1 MGQEELQ
8 NRQTLTSWLRQVTLP
23 FVDGFARRLVRL
35 GVSPNTLTAGGLILA
50 VVSGLLVAR
59 GEYLWAGIALAVAAP
74 FDAMDGAVARA
85 GGRVSRFG
93 ALLDSTLDR
102 YGEAAVLAGLGYHLS
117 RRGESVGVLL
127 AFVALFGSL
136 MVSYLRARSEGLGI
150 DNKVGLFTR
159 FERTVILVV
168 MLLTAQV
175 MVGLWVLAVLTH
187 VTVAQRVAH
196 ARILFRAQCRAEESP
211 E

>member
-1 MGQEELQ
+1 MSQEESQ
-8 NRQTLTSWLRQVTLP
+8 NRQTLTSWLRQATLP
-23 FVDGFARRLVRL
+23 LVDGFARWLIRL
-35 GVSPNTLTAGGLILA
+35 GASPNTLTAGGLILA
-50 VVSGLLVAR
+50 AASGLLAAW

-74 FDAMDGAVARA
+74 FDALDGAVARA

-102 YGEAAVLAGLGYHLS
+102 YGEAFVLTGLGYHLS

-127 AFVALFGSL
+127 AFAALFGSL

-150 DNKVGLFTR
+150 DNKIGLFTR
-159 FERTVILVV
+159 LERTVVLIL
-168 MLLTAQV
+168 MLLTGQV
-175 MVGLWVLAVLTH
+175 IVGLWVLAVLTH

-196 ARILFRAQCRAEESP
+196 ARILFHAQCRAKESS